1 MAIKYVRR
9 ATVADYIANQTVT
22 IGSGGGTDTVE
33 DLPKKPDEALEIELD
48 DGSIFIV
55 LGYYRK

>member
-1 MAIKYVRR
+1 MAIRYVRR

-22 IGSGGGTDTVE
+22 IGAGSDTVE

-48 DGSIFIV
+48 DGSIFVV